1 MVADRDNRDPTR
13 WLCAPQETCIEAMGS
28 TREPA
33 SIRHM
38 SQKAD
43 QVRDHWSFGD
53 NNQVKATV
61 NGQVYLDLT
70 DLVD

>member
-1 MVADRDNRDPTR
+1 MA
-13 WLCAPQETCIEAMGS
+13 LCTSGDLHRSHGEHK
-28 TREPA
+28 RA
-33 SIRHM
+33 SKYQTLM